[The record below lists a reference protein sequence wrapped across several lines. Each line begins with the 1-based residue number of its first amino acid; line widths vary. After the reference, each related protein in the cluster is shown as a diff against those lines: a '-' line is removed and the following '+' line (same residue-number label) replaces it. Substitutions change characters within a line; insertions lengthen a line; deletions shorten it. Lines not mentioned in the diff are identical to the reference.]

1 MDYEALLEHVKRRRS
16 IRRFKS
22 DPIPD
27 EYVEKII
34 EVARWAPS
42 GFNSQPWDFVVVKK
56 EDLRKKIVDIFINS
70 PVGIDK
76 EREKRPTELNSSSPL
91 QKLFW
96 KKLSH
101 QGILNAPVF
110 IILYGDTR
118 ARVALP
124 PGLDKGPEERY
135 LHILKASLANAFIYM
150 HLAASSLG
158 LAAQWKSAVAFE
170 PAHSAIKKL
179 LGIPQELIAFD
190 MILLGY
196 PGAVPRPKLLRPI
209 EKMVHFNDCG
219 IEDFRTTEEVRDF
232 AKRTKA
238 WTRGQHLRDEGH
250 RHH

>member
-1 MDYEALLEHVKRRRS
+1 MDYEALLEHVKKRRT

-27 EYVEKII
+27 EDVEKII
-34 EVARWAPS
+34 NVARWAPS
-42 GFNSQPWDFVVVKK
+42 GYNSQPWDFVVVKK
-56 EDLRKKIVDIFINS
+56 DDLRKKIADIL
-70 PVGIDK
+70 GAAR
-76 EREKRPTELNSSSPL
+76 ERKKSAEPNSSSPL
-91 QKLFW
+91 QKLFR
-96 KKLSH
+96 KKLNH

-158 LAAQWKSAVAFE
+158 LAAQWKSTVAFE
-170 PAHSAIKKL
+170 PAHSEIKKL
-179 LGIPQELIAFD
+179 LGIPRELIAFD

-196 PGAVPRPKLLRPI
+196 PDAVPRPKLLRPM

-219 IEDFRTTEEVRDF
+219 IEDFRTTEDVHDF
-232 AKRTKA
+232 AKRTRA
-238 WTRGQHLRDEGH
+238 WTRGQHLREEGH
-250 RHH
+250 RHR

>member
-1 MDYEALLEHVKRRRS
+1 MDYEALLEHVKRRRT

-27 EYVEKII
+27 EDVEKII

-56 EDLRKKIVDIFINS
+56 ADLRKKIVDIL
-70 PVGIDK
+70 GAAK
-76 EREKRPTELNSSSPL
+76 EREKKSTELNSPGPL
-91 QKLFW
+91 QKLFR
-96 KKLSH
+96 KNLNH

-118 ARVALP
+118 ARVGLP

-158 LAAQWKSAVAFE
+158 LAAQWKSSVAFE
-170 PAHSAIKKL
+170 PAHSDIKKL

-196 PGAVPRPKLLRPI
+196 PDAVPRPKLLRPI

-219 IEDFRTTEEVRDF
+219 IEDFRTTEGVHDF

-250 RHH
+250 RHR